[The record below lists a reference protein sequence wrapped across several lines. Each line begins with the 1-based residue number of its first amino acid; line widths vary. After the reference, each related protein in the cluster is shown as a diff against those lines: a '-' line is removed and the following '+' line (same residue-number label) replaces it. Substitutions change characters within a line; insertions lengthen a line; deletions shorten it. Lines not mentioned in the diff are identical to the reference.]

1 MEFAKLSSKM
11 IAKLELVVR
20 TTVIKAAKKGLSIV
34 SILLPFVSLVF
45 KKHEILE
52 KGLEISVGITDS
64 LNLTIKNTAASSVS
78 LHFTS
83 RSIGKVTP
91 KLSASVNASFN
102 SPDHCLDTFPTLS
115 PSFVKT

>member
-1 MEFAKLSSKM
+1 MNLKYFILKYNFTNNLIMEFAKLFSKM

-52 KGLEISVGITDS
+52 KG
-64 LNLTIKNTAASSVS
+64 
-78 LHFTS
+78 
-83 RSIGKVTP
+83 
-91 KLSASVNASFN
+91 
-102 SPDHCLDTFPTLS
+102 
-115 PSFVKT
+115 